1 MKQLR
6 QDVQKYNQAYMQVV
20 TFVEQVKVKKKIVF
34 VSNNSAQVQII
45 AKKARLSMY
54 ERSHSQNFEASS
66 LNYLQWSTFDTMN
79 WIMVS
84 NLFSVLIYR
93 DLMR

>member
-66 LNYLQWSTFDTMN
+66 LNYLQ
-79 WIMVS
+79 
-84 NLFSVLIYR
+84 
-93 DLMR
+93 